1 MAYGFGTWD
10 ADGVDNNTGLVKVN
24 ALGVMSI
31 DATSNYNQA
40 FSLPSG
46 YSLDY
51 LFQASGDRSGNG
63 RKKIYANG
71 SSIVVSQV
79 SGSDYSAGTFP
90 NVPGNVLVF
99 VR

>member
-10 ADGVDNNTGLVKVN
+10 ANGVDNNTGLVKVN

-51 LFQASGDRSGNG
+51 LFQPNGDRNGSG
-63 RKKIYANG
+63 RKRIYSSGANM
-71 SSIVVSQV
+71 IVSQV
-79 SGSDYSAGTFP
+79 SSSDYSAGTFP
-90 NVPGNVLVF
+90 NVPGNILVF